1 MLSGIP
7 CPLGIQLILVND
19 DDFEMYGLQTL
30 FSFCISSHMFHAN
43 AYLLAVFWKNKMLV
57 YVYNLFG

>member
-43 AYLLAVFWKNKMLV
+43 AYLLAVF
-57 YVYNLFG
+57 